1 MTTQKPLILVVDDE
15 DMARTM
21 ASKLLEKAGFLT
33 QEAET
38 GDECIKAVLSQK
50 PDAILLD
57 MVMPGMSGL
66 EVLEKLRASAYSKSI
81 PVLLVTAKG
90 QADLVRQ
97 AVALGVD
104 DFIVKPFHS
113 QDRSARVKK
122 KMKMES
128 QPQP

>member
-1 MTTQKPLILVVDDE
+1 MTTHKPLVLVVDDE
-15 DMARTM
+15 AMARTM

-33 QEAET
+33 HSVDSGE
-38 GDECIKAVLSQK
+38 ECLKYVGGQR

-57 MVMPGMSGL
+57 MLMPKMNGL
-66 EVLEKLRASAYSKSI
+66 EVLEKLRASATTKGI

-90 QADLVRQ
+90 QADFVKQ

-113 QDRSARVKK
+113 LDLIARVKK
-122 KMKMES
+122 KVAAPI
-128 QPQP
+128 PQG

>member
-1 MTTQKPLILVVDDE
+1 MTTHKPMVLVVDDE
-15 DMARTM
+15 AMARTM

-33 QEAET
+33 HSVESGE
-38 GDECIKAVLSQK
+38 ECLRFVGLQK

-57 MVMPGMSGL
+57 MLMPKMSGL
-66 EVLEKLRASAYSKSI
+66 EVLEKLRSNAATKGI

-90 QADLVRQ
+90 QADFVKQ

-113 QDRSARVKK
+113 LDLIARVKK
-122 KMKMES
+122 KVVTPL
-128 QPQP
+128 PQG